1 MKTILFLPV
10 FALALIISCGVTE
23 QEPLE
28 KPKVEE
34 YFRAEINGILWT
46 AAHPNAAF
54 TIIGTDTL
62 FQVFVQEY
70 DTLRWPYNEAISLSV
85 DFNSHINE
93 YPIIPTRMNMNEWR
107 IVGGRFAEIDGDA
120 TIANY
125 NPIEDSLNYLN
136 LRIAEENELSITIG
150 SFAMKVVVDPSYNSE
165 HNNKYRQHPD
175 TVYITKGEFKVVIK
189 NPLTN

>member
-10 FALALIISCGVTE
+10 FALALIISCDVTGH
-23 QEPLE
+23 EPLD
-28 KPKVEE
+28 KPRVEE
-34 YFRAEINGILWT
+34 YFRAEINGTLWT
-46 AAHPNAAF
+46 AGNPIAAF
-54 TIIGTDTL
+54 TIAGTDTL
-62 FQVFVQEY
+62 FQVYAIEY

-93 YPIIPTRMNMNEWR
+93 YPIITTRMNEWR
-107 IVGGRFAEIDGDA
+107 IVGGRFNEVDGDA
-120 TIANY
+120 NIAVY
-125 NPIEDSLNYLN
+125 RPIEDSLNYLN

-175 TVYITKGEFKVVIK
+175 TVYITNGEFKVIIE
-189 NPLTN
+189 NSESD